1 MNSRS
6 KILQAISQKNTSR
19 AALPELTSFSLNEE
33 PVFKFKETLRMI
45 GGTVVDLKSQAGI
58 QEYIS
63 QHYSADARIISMVPE
78 IQAERP
84 HSDRTAHA
92 FESVDLMI
100 MKAHFAVAEN
110 GAVWITEELMGDRVL
125 PFLCQHLAVV
135 VDEVN
140 IVETMHQAYEKID
153 AAAYELGTFIAGPSK
168 TADIEQSLVL
178 GAHGPKTMTVFLIS

>member
-6 KILQAISQKNTSR
+6 KILQALSQKMSSR
-19 AALPELTSFSLNEE
+19 TPLPELPSFSLNEDA
-33 PVFKFKETLRMI
+33 VFKFKDTLRNI
-45 GGTVVDLKSQAGI
+45 GGTVIDLKTQAGI

-63 QHYSADARIISMVPE
+63 QHYSSHARIVSMIPG

-84 HSDRTAHA
+84 NANSIPHE

-100 MKAHFAVAEN
+100 IKAHFAVAEN

-135 VDEVN
+135 VEEVN
-140 IVETMHQAYEKID
+140 IVETMHQAYDRIG
-153 AAAYELGTFIAGPSK
+153 AVAYEFGTFIAGPSK

>member
-6 KILQAISQKNTSR
+6 KILQALSQKNTSSG
-19 AALPELTSFSLNEE
+19 ALPELTSFSLNED
-33 PVFKFKETLRMI
+33 PVLKFKETLRMI
-45 GGTVVDLKSQAGI
+45 GGTVIDLKSQAGI

-63 QHYSADARIISMVPE
+63 QHYSSDARIVSMVSG
-78 IQAERP
+78 IHAERP
-84 HSDRTAHA
+84 NTERTPHA

-135 VDEVN
+135 VEEVN